1 LQILPLSDNT
11 PGRIKTIDNVIY
23 YLQKKHSNV
32 VVTPFETVIEGEF
45 NELMTTLKECLE
57 LAGEGSNNIFANVK
71 INYGDVLTIDEKI
84 SNTVNE
90 KLDYGIKYFLDREK
104 RKELLENAEKYGY
117 SPKKIDELRV
127 FIDEW
132 NQDCVTNDVL
142 DSFKVLEEFVKNN
155 QEPYKGNIMYRFSK
169 ILSNEGRNSNEN

>member
-1 LQILPLSDNT
+1 MFNSKIDKFTMYNNKISDLRNK
-11 PGRIKTIDNVIY
+11 KTE
-23 YLQKKHSNV
+23 Q
-32 VVTPFETVIEGEF
+32 
-45 NELMTTLKECLE
+45 
-57 LAGEGSNNIFANVK
+57 VK
-71 INYGDVLTIDEKI
+71 IIQGIDEKI

>member
-1 LQILPLSDNT
+1 MFNSKIDKFTMYNNKISDL
-11 PGRIKTIDNVIY
+11 RHKKTE
-23 YLQKKHSNV
+23 Q
-32 VVTPFETVIEGEF
+32 
-45 NELMTTLKECLE
+45 
-57 LAGEGSNNIFANVK
+57 VK
-71 INYGDVLTIDEKI
+71 IIQGIDEKI

-117 SPKKIDELRV
+117 SPKIINELRV

-142 DSFKVLEEFVKNN
+142 DSFKFLEEFVKDN
-155 QEPYKGNIMYRFSK
+155 QEPYKGNIMYKFSK
-169 ILSNEGRNSNEN
+169 LLSSEGRNSNEN

>member
-1 LQILPLSDNT
+1 MFNSKIDKFTMYNNKISDL
-11 PGRIKTIDNVIY
+11 RHKKTE
-23 YLQKKHSNV
+23 Q
-32 VVTPFETVIEGEF
+32 
-45 NELMTTLKECLE
+45 
-57 LAGEGSNNIFANVK
+57 VK
-71 INYGDVLTIDEKI
+71 IIQGIDEKI

-117 SPKKIDELRV
+117 SPKIINELRV

-142 DSFKVLEEFVKNN
+142 DSFKFLEEFVKDN
-155 QEPYKGNIMYRFSK
+155 QEPYKGNIMYKFSK
-169 ILSNEGRNSNEN
+169 FLSNEGRNSNEN

>member
-1 LQILPLSDNT
+1 MMFRVYFERKKLVFNSKIDKFTMYNNKISDLRNK
-11 PGRIKTIDNVIY
+11 KTE
-23 YLQKKHSNV
+23 Q
-32 VVTPFETVIEGEF
+32 
-45 NELMTTLKECLE
+45 
-57 LAGEGSNNIFANVK
+57 VK
-71 INYGDVLTIDEKI
+71 IIQGIDEKI